1 MWPDSYLSKCQLS
14 KIVVYRNTLCCLERK
29 TILNVA
35 MVFLLCVRPVDV
47 NGSIDR
53 LRTCEMKEKIRGGK
67 ARTPYK
73 YAVSEFKNKFKISS

>member
-1 MWPDSYLSKCQLS
+1 MARFVFVEVSTIKNRC
-14 KIVVYRNTLCCLERK
+14 VHRNTLCCLERK

-53 LRTCEMKEKIRGGK
+53 LRTCEMKEKFRSGK
-67 ARTPYK
+67 AHTPYK
-73 YAVSEFKNKFKISS
+73 YADFELNV